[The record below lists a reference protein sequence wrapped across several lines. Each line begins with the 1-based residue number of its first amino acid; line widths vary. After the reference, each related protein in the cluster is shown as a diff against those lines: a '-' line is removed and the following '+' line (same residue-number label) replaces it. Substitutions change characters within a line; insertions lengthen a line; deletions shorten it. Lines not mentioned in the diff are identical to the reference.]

1 MFEIIENKL
10 FEVNEHIC
18 ILFPLLR
25 FCVKREVSFFFEL
38 AYKDPEQTYKASAD
52 QAKSESIHEW
62 VKNRILIWHMELV

>member
-25 FCVKREVSFFFEL
+25 FCIKREVSFFFKL
-38 AYKDPEQTYKASAD
+38 AYKDPEKAYKASAD
-52 QAKSESIHEW
+52 QTKPESIHKR
-62 VKNRILIWHMELV
+62 VKNRILIWYVELV